1 MTLKTSTVSV
11 VCFVNRR
18 CLFVLMAIVV
28 LPALIGCGGATAG
41 GETDLHQLSEGIS
54 EGNSAN
60 VLPVLAAKRALQ
72 SLPYSYTFRHVAR
85 PKGAHGALAGRVVG
99 NHNTVLNFGIAL
111 GRHPEPVP
119 VPHAGAEI
127 GEYPGFLFTDDELV
141 PGKREKWEAGPQF
154 HTAAQWKEVARMSVA
169 MVEQLCRASTHQPC
183 PVGG

>member
-1 MTLKTSTVSV
+1 MPLKTSTVLV

-18 CLFVLMAIVV
+18 CLLVLMAIVV
-28 LPALIGCGGATAG
+28 VLPALAGCGSATAG
-41 GETDLHQLSEGIS
+41 GETNLHQLNG
-54 EGNSAN
+54 GKSAY
-60 VLPVLAAKRALQ
+60 VLPESTAKRVLQ
-72 SLPYSYTFRHVAR
+72 RLPYSYTFRHVAR
-85 PKGAHGALAGRVVG
+85 PKGAQGALAGRVVG